1 MYISAEDLPPDLRQI
16 MLAVE
21 QAAQARAGACV
32 ELLMLLRL
40 LEELH
45 RAILEGAFRESLPNT
60 RQALYRVLQ
69 DLEEA
74 GDWPYLPR
82 LHIQALMQQLKDWP
96 ESQGSLPV
104 SVPPTPRPLV
114 ENPLGGAAPSLD
126 LFPSARWPSTLSCI
140 RNSPRPV
147 PSGGLRRLCGRGR

>member
-16 MLAVE
+16 KLAIE

-40 LEELH
+40 LEDLH
-45 RAILEGAFRESLPNT
+45 RTILEGAFRESLPNT
-60 RQALYRVLQ
+60 RQELYQVLQ
-69 DLEEA
+69 ELEEA

-96 ESQGSLPV
+96 QSSL
-104 SVPPTPRPLV
+104 SVPPTPRPVV
-114 ENPLGGAAPSLD
+114 EVSE
-126 LFPSARWPSTLSCI
+126 SRSES
-140 RNSPRPV
+140 
-147 PSGGLRRLCGRGR
+147 

>member
-40 LEELH
+40 LEEMH
-45 RAILEGAFRESLPNT
+45 RLILDGTFRESLPNT

-82 LHIQALMQQLKDWP
+82 LHIQALMQQLQDWP
-96 ESQGSLPV
+96 QGSPPV
-104 SVPPTPRPLV
+104 SVPPTPRPFV
-114 ENPLGGAAPSLD
+114 ETPLAGERSE
-126 LFPSARWPSTLSCI
+126 S
-140 RNSPRPV
+140 
-147 PSGGLRRLCGRGR
+147 

>member
-96 ESQGSLPV
+96 ALGR
-104 SVPPTPRPLV
+104 PTMPTSAINFSSRRRRTRSPASPLV
-114 ENPLGGAAPSLD
+114 NWRGARLWLLKKWALPKPPLP
-126 LFPSARWPSTLSCI
+126 
-140 RNSPRPV
+140 PRAT
-147 PSGGLRRLCGRGR
+147 SN

>member
-16 MLAVE
+16 KLAIE

-40 LEELH
+40 LEDLH
-45 RAILEGAFRESLPNT
+45 RTILEGAFRESLPNT
-60 RQALYRVLQ
+60 RQELYRVLQ

-96 ESQGSLPV
+96 EAQGSL
-104 SVPPTPRPLV
+104 SVPPTPR
-114 ENPLGGAAPSLD
+114 
-126 LFPSARWPSTLSCI
+126 
-140 RNSPRPV
+140 
-147 PSGGLRRLCGRGR
+147 SGGVAEVVESPTGGSRPES

>member
-1 MYISAEDLPPDLRQI
+1 
-16 MLAVE
+16 MLAIE
-21 QAAQARAGACV
+21 QAAQVRAGACV

-40 LEELH
+40 LEEMH
-45 RAILEGAFRESLPNT
+45 RLILDGTFRESLPNT

-82 LHIQALMQQLKDWP
+82 LHIQALMQQLQDWP

-104 SVPPTPRPLV
+104 SVPPTPRPFV
-114 ENPLGGAAPSLD
+114 ENPLGGERSEA
-126 LFPSARWPSTLSCI
+126 
-140 RNSPRPV
+140 
-147 PSGGLRRLCGRGR
+147 